1 MRKNFSTPA
10 VLVIITICLLAGSCS
25 HDGGISYVTIDLG
38 LEENTTTSILE
49 KFRNLFVTR
58 LYAQPPVN
66 LTEIT
71 VNVTAPD
78 MDTVT
83 GTYPASTT
91 SISIEVPSGS
101 QRTFE
106 VLAQTPSATLR
117 GATTITIAPGEV
129 TVSINMDVHNTK
141 ILIPDPQ
148 NVRIVQ
154 IDDMTGAGW
163 TTLNG
168 SDISFA
174 ISNTLTPYDIDFDSL
189 GRIYIANFSGTS
201 GEDCV
206 VRIDDITSTT
216 YTHINSL
223 SSSGILSVAIDRPNR
238 LVYYANSDTIFR
250 CGYNDTAPVD
260 TYAMSSFFS
269 NPTIYGISIGS
280 SGIVYIAIRYG
291 TLTATYAICKFDPD
305 ADGGNGLVI
314 SSYTGVPNVPWDV
327 MVKDGSC
334 YFANYHESSVGSNN
348 RVIQLTADTLSFVKE
363 YGTGTNATPTA
374 PNELVGP
381 RRFVAVLNDD
391 FYLIDEQGGGGG
403 YERLLSFSDLN
414 GSNWKD
420 YGSYGSGTGY
430 FDFFYSC

>member
-1 MRKNFSTPA
+1 MKRNFSTP
-10 VLVIITICLLAGSCS
+10 VLLIIITACLLAGSCS

-38 LEENTTTSILE
+38 LEENTTTSIMQ
-49 KFRNLFVTR
+49 KIRDLFVTR

-71 VNVTAPD
+71 VNVSAPD
-78 MDTVT
+78 MDVVA
-83 GTYPASTT
+83 GTFPASTT

-117 GATTITIAPGEV
+117 GTTTMNIAPGEV
-129 TVSINMDVHNTK
+129 TVPVTMDVYSTK
-141 ILIPDPQ
+141 IIIPDRQ

-154 IDDMTGAGW
+154 IDDMTGTGW
-163 TTLNG
+163 TTLTG
-168 SDISFA
+168 SNISFLG
-174 ISNTLTPYDIDFDSL
+174 SFTPYDIDFDSL
-189 GRIYIANFSGTS
+189 GRIYVANFSGST

-216 YTHINSL
+216 YTHINSN
-223 SSSGILSVAIDRPNR
+223 SGSGVLSVAIDRPNR
-238 LVYYANSDTIFR
+238 LLYYANSDTIFR

-291 TLTATYAICKFDPD
+291 TLAATYAICRFDPD

-327 MVKDGSC
+327 MVKDGAC

-363 YGTGTNATPTA
+363 YGIGTNSTPTA

-414 GSNWKD
+414 GSNWND
-420 YGSYGSGTGY
+420 FGSYGSGTGQ

>member
-1 MRKNFSTPA
+1 MKRNFSTPFL
-10 VLVIITICLLAGSCS
+10 LVIITACLLAGSCS

-38 LEENTTTSILE
+38 LEEKSTTSIMQ
-49 KFRNLFVTR
+49 KIRDLFVTR

-78 MDTVT
+78 MDIVT

-91 SISIEVPSGS
+91 TISIEVPSGS

-117 GATTITIAPGEV
+117 GATTMNIAPGEV

-141 ILIPDPQ
+141 IVIPDRQ
-148 NVRIVQ
+148 NERVVQ
-154 IDDMTGAGW
+154 IDDMTGTGW

-168 SDISFA
+168 SDISFVGSF
-174 ISNTLTPYDIDFDSL
+174 IPYDIDFDSL
-189 GRIYIANFSGTS
+189 GRIYIANFSSATD
-201 GEDCV
+201 EDV
-206 VRIDDITSTT
+206 VIRVDDITSTT
-216 YTHINSL
+216 YTHINSN
-223 SSSGILSVAIDRPNR
+223 SESGVLSVAIDRPNR

-260 TYAMSSFFS
+260 TYSMLSFFD
-269 NPTIYGISIGS
+269 NPTIYGISIGG

-291 TLTATYAICKFDPD
+291 SLTATYAICRFDPN
-305 ADGGNGLVI
+305 ADGGNGLII

-327 MVKDGSC
+327 MVKDGAC

-363 YGTGTNATPTA
+363 YGTGTDSTPTG
-374 PNELVGP
+374 PDELVGP
-381 RRFVAVLNDD
+381 RRFVAILNDD
-391 FYLIDEQGGGGG
+391 FYLIDEQGGGGQ
-403 YERLLSFSDLN
+403 YERLLSFSDMN
-414 GSNWKD
+414 GSNWD
-420 YGSYGSGTGY
+420 NYGSFGSGTGQ